1 MESARRGLQIVRF
14 AMLLSIVLYFI
25 IATRIP
31 AHVAPN
37 PLIFRVLA
45 LLAVANL
52 GLVLFFRTIFVRS
65 PAEVLRSSPQDSS
78 ALAKWKSGQVLT
90 WAFAESD
97 CSLWLSV
104 ALPRVSNRTSGA
116 VLFCRSVVNRY
127 LRTKPA
133 GLARY
138 ALMWQLANPRFSRYC
153 W

>member
-52 GLVLFFRTIFVRS
+52 GLVVFFRTIFVRS

-90 WAFAESD
+90 WAFAEAIA
-97 CSLWLSV
+97 LYGLVLHFLGFPIGQV
-104 ALPRVSNRTSGA
+104 APFFLAGALLIVIFAPNLPD
-116 VLFCRSVVNRY
+116 
-127 LRTKPA
+127 
-133 GLARY
+133 
-138 ALMWQLANPRFSRYC
+138 
-153 W
+153 

>member
-31 AHVAPN
+31 AHIAPN

-90 WAFAESD
+90 WAFAEAIALYGLVLHFLG
-97 CSLWLSV
+97 CPIGQV
-104 ALPRVSNRTSGA
+104 APFFLAGALLIVIFAPNLPD
-116 VLFCRSVVNRY
+116 
-127 LRTKPA
+127 
-133 GLARY
+133 
-138 ALMWQLANPRFSRYC
+138 
-153 W
+153 